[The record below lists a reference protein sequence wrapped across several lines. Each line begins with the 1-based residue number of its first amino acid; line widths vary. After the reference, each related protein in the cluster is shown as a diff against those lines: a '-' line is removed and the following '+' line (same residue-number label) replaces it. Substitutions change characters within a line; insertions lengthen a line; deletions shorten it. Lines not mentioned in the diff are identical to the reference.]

1 MRDALRCW
9 SFTVYSS
16 RFKVR
21 AVAVCSLQSGARLVN
36 GPPDEMA
43 SGMPSAGVSAAP
55 LCTRYLLRTKRSHA
69 DPKQSSCSV
78 AIVQRL
84 RSESECDVY
93 CPGRKPELLR
103 VHLTSTAAAARV
115 EASGASPH
123 LISSSRSA
131 LPRASIGSCD
141 WRMLYIKI

>member
-16 RFKVR
+16 RFRLR
-21 AVAVCSLQSGARLVN
+21 AVAVRSLQSGARLVD

-55 LCTRYLLRTKRSHA
+55 LCTRYLLGTKRSHA
-69 DPKQSSCSV
+69 APKHSSCSV

-84 RSESECDVY
+84 RSECDVY
-93 CPGRKPELLR
+93 CPGRKPELLC
-103 VHLTSTAAAARV
+103 VHLTSTAAAARM
-115 EASGASPH
+115 EALGASPH

-131 LPRASIGSCD
+131 LPWASIGSCD